1 MSDEKLSGAS
11 FDPKGRFTGLAQIYA
26 KARPTYPDAAIDFI
40 IEKCGLNA
48 KSLLVDVGC
57 GTGISSRLFAE
68 RQIPTIG
75 IDPNDDMREEA
86 IDENARNKIEWLS
99 FIGASSEQTGLQ
111 DGVADV
117 VLAAQAFH
125 WFKPEPTLK
134 EFVRILK
141 PDGWCILMWNERD
154 DRDCFTRQYSE
165 MLHAFPNTK
174 SVEVKRGESGNDLLQ
189 SSLFH
194 SSGKV
199 DFENQQGMDEQGLQ
213 GRAFSASYVPKSGEA
228 FAKLTEELKLLF
240 AENQNDGQVVM
251 KYVTSVYFA
260 QAIIAFSDF

>member
-1 MSDEKLSGAS
+1 MSEEKLSSAS

-26 KARPTYPDAAIDFI
+26 KARPTYPEAAIDFV

-48 KSLLVDVGC
+48 NSLLVDVGC

-75 IDPNDDMREEA
+75 IDPNDDMRKEA
-86 IDENARNKIEWLS
+86 IEENAKQRMEWLS

-111 DGVADV
+111 DSVADV

-134 EFVRILK
+134 EFKRILK
-141 PDGWCILMWNERD
+141 PDGWVILLWNERD
-154 DRDCFTRQYSE
+154 DRDSFTKQYSE
-165 MLHAFPNTK
+165 ILHTLPDTR
-174 SVEVKRGESGNDLLQ
+174 SVEVKRGESGIDLLE

-194 SSGKV
+194 SSGKK
-199 DFENQQGMDEQGLQ
+199 DFENQQEMDEQGLLV
-213 GRAFSASYVPKSGEA
+213 RAYSASYVPKSGP
-228 FAKLTEELKLLF
+228 LF
-240 AENQNDGQVVM
+240 AELTEKLKSLFDKNQNNGQVVM
-251 KYVTSVYFA
+251 KYVTSVYFG
-260 QAIIAFSDF
+260 QKG